1 MVLAPLNSKTCCK
14 ATLVITM
21 VLAQGDVNKPVEQKR
36 KSRNSFTDSH
46 REITFHRGSVVDQ
59 WGKDEL
65 TVL

>member
-1 MVLAPLNSKTCCK
+1 
-14 ATLVITM
+14 M

-46 REITFHRGSVVDQ
+46 REITFHRGSIVDQ